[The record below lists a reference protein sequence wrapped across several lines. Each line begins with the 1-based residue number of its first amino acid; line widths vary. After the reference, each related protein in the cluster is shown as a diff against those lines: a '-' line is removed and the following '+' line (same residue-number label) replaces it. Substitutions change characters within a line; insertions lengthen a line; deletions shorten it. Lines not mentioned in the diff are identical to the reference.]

1 MSGKELKFDF
11 VALTCSEK
19 QVNQFIDLLTSL
31 KLKVMKITN
40 NSLCLASIL
49 TKRDNI
55 DNLIIDVKSRN
66 IILNLYDGAGK
77 IRNITGLPYGTN
89 QILQNIRTTFGI
101 PTNESL
107 TPIFN
112 VIKTCNSHGDLPL
125 INVYDEHFL
134 HLKEATIQNIQQVSK
149 LVIHNVFADIEKII
163 IELRNKYA
171 TNFTQVNLNVNDDVV
186 DLFSFYCPEV
196 MGNGLIINLIKN
208 DVIGLEDY
216 NANNILSAMQYV
228 YNEQTKSNQYIYSID
243 AYISEEINNEQ
254 VKRSA

>member
-19 QVNQFIDLLTSL
+19 QVNQFIDLLASL
-31 KLKVMKITN
+31 KLKVMRITN

-49 TKRDNI
+49 TKRNDLDNI
-55 DNLIIDVKSRN
+55 VIDIKSKN
-66 IILNLYDGAGK
+66 IVLNLYDSHGK
-77 IRNITGLPYGTN
+77 IRNITSLSYGTN
-89 QILQNIRTTFGI
+89 HILQTIRTTFGI
-101 PTNESL
+101 PASESL

-112 VIKTCNSHGDLPL
+112 VIKTCKSHDDLAL
-125 INVYDEHFL
+125 INVYDERFL
-134 HLKEATIQNIQQVSK
+134 LLKEATAQNIQQVSK
-149 LVIHNVFADIEKII
+149 SVIQNVFTDIEKIV

-171 TNFTQVNLNVNDDVV
+171 TNFTQINLNVNDDVV
-186 DLFSFYCPEV
+186 DLFNCYCPEV
-196 MGNGLIINLIKN
+196 IGNGLIINLIKN

-228 YNEQTKSNQYIYSID
+228 YNEQTKINQYIYSID